1 MREIVSIALQRV
13 QAGRPTKSILMV
25 ELRGVETTVMLDRP
39 RDDADSDNGGSAVFH
54 AVFHIG
60 SRACGV
66 ETSGVRFCNCR

>member
-25 ELRGVETTVMLDRP
+25 GLRGVGTTVLLDRL
-39 RDDADSDNGGSAVFH
+39 RDDADSDNGGGAVFH

-60 SRACGV
+60 SRA
-66 ETSGVRFCNCR
+66 